1 MRDLSHALQQRQLNG
16 LYRRRRTIQGPQQVE
31 TVIDGQPCLAFSS
44 NDYLGLANHPVIL
57 AAMHQGVDEY
67 GCGSGASHLMSGHS
81 RAHHALEEELA
92 DFLQR
97 PRALLFSSG
106 YLANLGIVTALT
118 TKGDRVYEDR
128 LNHASLIDA
137 GLLSGARLIRYT
149 HKDAQA
155 LDQKLDADFAGQQ
168 LVVTDGVFSMDG
180 DIAPI
185 RELAASCQKHRA
197 MLMVDDAHGIGVLGE
212 RGRGSLEH
220 LSVNTAEVDVLMG
233 TLGKAFGCFGAFVVG
248 SEEMIETFINAA
260 RSYIYTTAL
269 PPSLAVAA
277 SASLKLLQQ
286 ENWRR
291 EKLQALIAQF
301 RQGATEMGLEVLESD
316 TPVQAVILGD
326 SQCALDWSEALWQKR
341 IHVPAIRPPTVAE
354 GRARLRISFSAA
366 HQESHVQQL
375 LRALEQIKENA

>member
-155 LDQKLDADFAGQQ
+155 LDKKLDADFAGQQ